1 MISSRTIDR
10 HKASKNKF
18 EDEDDFERETKW
30 NRSSQNRKSSRDAN
44 TKGNNS
50 KNPLKT
56 RKETNVRHFGDTRDF
71 RDSRDVRDSRNLR
84 ESRDVRDTRN
94 LRESRDVRDT
104 RNFRDSRDARD
115 TREVNRKSVTFRDLT
130 EEFNPDYSLYEDRS
144 KSRSKSRSRPRMRGS
159 NVLSEYDQNQ
169 DESSDFVDIDEG
181 DEGHTIPRKNNKIDI
196 RSSHFS
202 ATKDKTMPGTN
213 FRRTEVN
220 RLRDS
225 DKISPSKK
233 NDRSNSRQRKSSTLV
248 NYNARD
254 VFKAPITGKTYSK
267 ISSKTVSSKDPELE
281 ALAQKFKKYA
291 QLEYEESKLRNKLCS
306 YKNFNID
313 TAFKMLK

>member
-30 NRSSQNRKSSRDAN
+30 NRSSQNRKSSKDAN
-44 TKGNNS
+44 TKRNNS

-56 RKETNVRHFGDTRDF
+56 RKETNVRDFGDTRDL
-71 RDSRDVRDSRNLR
+71 RD
-84 ESRDVRDTRN
+84 SRDVRDTRN
-94 LRESRDVRDT
+94 LRESRDVRDTRNFKDSRDARDT

-144 KSRSKSRSRPRMRGS
+144 KSRSKSRSRSRMRGS

-254 VFKAPITGKTYSK
+254 VFKAPITSKTYSR